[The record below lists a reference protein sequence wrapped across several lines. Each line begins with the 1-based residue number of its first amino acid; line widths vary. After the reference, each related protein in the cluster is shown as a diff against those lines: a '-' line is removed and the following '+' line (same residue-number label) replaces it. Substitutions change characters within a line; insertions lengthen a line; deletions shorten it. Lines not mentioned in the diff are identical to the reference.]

1 MDSDILAFSKR
12 LFQTQT
18 ANCLNPSFSVFPCC
32 MSYYVLC
39 IEYCL
44 VFYTHVY
51 VVKPMGHGS
60 VFLYGPVGHGS
71 QTHCLVCMHDGY
83 RISYQSSCSSRILHG
98 SEILMV
104 LKVSSR

>member
-60 VFLYGPVGHGS
+60 VFCMDQWVMGHRPIVWS
-71 QTHCLVCMHDGY
+71 VCMMVIAFHT
-83 RISYQSSCSSRILHG
+83 SHPAVQESSMG
-98 SEILMV
+98 V
-104 LKVSSR
+104 KF